1 MVRRS
6 FNSYTSTLL
15 SRLYQRTQILW
26 RAIRRVQSICT
37 EQLSSINTIYRPELM
52 KRQNLLE
59 ASGRIPWYLRLRHS
73 PCTRLNSYTS
83 QINGFIPRNPLWTK
97 ILTSLSLS
105 PIHPLM
111 KHWIS
116 TPPFTRVPVFKY
128 LSNFRGKI
136 TARILGKIACQ
147 QRSYRNRDLRI

>member
-26 RAIRRVQSICT
+26 RAIRKVQSICT
-37 EQLSSINTIYRPELM
+37 EQLSSINTIYRPDLV

-59 ASGRIPWYLRLRHS
+59 ASRRIPWYLQLRHS
-73 PCTRLNSYTS
+73 PCAQLNSYTS
-83 QINGFIPRNPLWTK
+83 QINGFSPRNLLWTK
-97 ILTSLSLS
+97 IMTLLSLS

-111 KHWIS
+111 KHWIRLHPS
-116 TPPFTRVPVFKY
+116 PESRC
-128 LSNFRGKI
+128 SNIWATSEGKI

-147 QRSYRNRDLRI
+147 